1 MLQLPLKCQALR
13 MTVAIYPV
21 PQLKHYPSESPQVA
35 HQRLELATFLS
46 RAGKLPDAARQF
58 SLARHVL
65 KLWYGPGY
73 ESGLVATADPLAMQT

>member
-1 MLQLPLKCQALR
+1 M
-13 MTVAIYPV
+13 
-21 PQLKHYPSESPQVA
+21 A

-65 KLWYGPGY
+65 ELWYGPEY
-73 ESGLVATADPLAMQT
+73 EKALMATADPLAIY